1 MTDRERDLQ
10 AQLAVAQGETRAAFV
25 NRALV
30 LAHMFD
36 AMEEELGTERA
47 TEVMKR
53 AIYRRGLEIA
63 EKYKAAAAARDL
75 AEVGRLFVEGSA
87 SGGTIFSPG
96 IEEYAPEEGRL
107 VLRMET
113 CALKDAWIDAGYS
126 PERVDLLC
134 DIAAAVDHGTFE
146 GAGLVLRFLDRQP
159 CPGGSGRC
167 LLELTLPDE
176 GD

>member
-1 MTDRERDLQ
+1 MTDRADDLE
-10 AQLAVAQGETRAAFV
+10 AQLAAAHAETRAAFV

-30 LAHMFD
+30 IAHVFE

-47 TEVMKR
+47 AEVMKR

-63 EKYKAAAAARDL
+63 EKYRAAAAARDL
-75 AEVGRLFVEGSA
+75 AEVGRLFVEGSP
-87 SGGTIFSPG
+87 SGGAVFTPS

-107 VLRMET
+107 VLRMDT
-113 CALKDAWIDAGYS
+113 CALKDAWIEAGYP
-126 PERVDLLC
+126 PERVDLFC
-134 DIAAAVDHGTFE
+134 EIAAAVDYGTFE

-159 CPGGSGRC
+159 CPEGSGRC
-167 LLELTLPDE
+167 LLDLTLPEE